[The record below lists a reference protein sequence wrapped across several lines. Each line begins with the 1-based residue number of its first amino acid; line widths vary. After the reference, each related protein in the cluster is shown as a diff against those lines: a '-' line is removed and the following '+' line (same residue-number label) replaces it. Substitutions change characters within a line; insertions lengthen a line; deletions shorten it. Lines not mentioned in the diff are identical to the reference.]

1 MACAAMYR
9 ILAVPAL
16 CLGLAL
22 AGCSAAGIDTTTA
35 APVAGAPIVDSVP
48 AGGRV
53 ISDINIELCQATPT
67 DPAHTVDEALRA
79 LRLSAAQKGATGVA
93 NVTSGVVT
101 TPKSKC
107 NSMAQ
112 AMGIAFVQG

>member
-1 MACAAMYR
+1 MARAAMYR

-48 AGGRV
+48 LNGRV
-53 ISDINIELCQATPT
+53 ISDIDVVLCQATPN
-67 DPAHTVDEALRA
+67 DPLHTVDEAMRKLK
-79 LRLSAAQKGATGVA
+79 LSARQKGA
-93 NVTSGVVT
+93 
-101 TPKSKC
+101 KK
-107 NSMAQ
+107 
-112 AMGIAFVQG
+112 